1 MVKIIKSNLFVILVF
16 ILAFS
21 LNPCVFAKDNGQTE
35 AENYTGNADVN
46 RVLLIEEN
54 LPWNSNANTTVLNEL
69 GMSVT
74 IIDMLDFA
82 TIDLTSY
89 YVVIVANDQN
99 LSFYTDYNTV
109 KEKLA
114 KYVEKGGILVMGVC
128 DGGWANGKMTAD
140 LPGEVQLAPVSNDN
154 YNIIEDY
161 THPIVTG
168 ELTDRVPLKD
178 EDLYSTYCSHRE
190 FMESTLPQGSK
201 VILRSKNTRR
211 PTMVEYPY
219 GAGRVI
225 ASGLTWEYSYNHN
238 RNFAIKALDDYF
250 AYGISLINST
260 LGYEF
265 RRTIGIEFEQTS
277 QPVPGADAPIIKRVS
292 ADFDEG
298 KNYYILSITDFTADN
313 NASPFFFWKSN
324 DGYFVDASDDYKTV
338 KFIPDP
344 GMKGKIVKINAYIGD
359 NLGYTSQYLI
369 EVEGKTA
376 LSEDGMN
383 VEIISYFNNLK
394 AEETFKIEYYA
405 LNKDGDKII
414 PGTSVDIF
422 YTTDGEN
429 WIQIADGI
437 LDKNS
442 FDWQVPAVKSDY
454 AKIRIVAQN
463 GIKIKSAESK
473 VFRIAPSYYVAG
485 SVLDLKGTGV
495 PGIKVECNGI
505 ETFTNNSGRFII
517 RGLGIGEHVIR
528 VSGENVLFV
537 KSEAFVY
544 LDEDNYYSDK
554 IFRIMN

>member
-1 MVKIIKSNLFVILVF
+1 MVKIRKSNLFVILIL
-16 ILAFS
+16 ILALS
-21 LNPCVFAKDNGQTE
+21 LNPCVFAEANTQTE
-35 AENYTGNADVN
+35 AENYAGNTDVN

-54 LPWNSNANTTVLNEL
+54 LPWNSDANTTVLNKL

-82 TIDLTSY
+82 TIDLTPY
-89 YVVIVANDQN
+89 YVVIVANDQD
-99 LSFYTDYNTV
+99 LSFYTDYKAV
-109 KEKLA
+109 KEKLD

-140 LPGEVQLAPVSNDN
+140 LPGGVQLASIFYDN

-168 ELTDRVPLKD
+168 ELTDNVPLKD
-178 EDLYSTYCSHRE
+178 EDLYSNLCSHRE
-190 FMESTLPQGSK
+190 FMEKTLPQGTK
-201 VILRSKNTRR
+201 VILRAKSTRR
-211 PTMVEYPY
+211 PTLIEYPY

-225 ASGLTWEYSYNHN
+225 ASGLTWEFSYKNKKS
-238 RNFAIKALDDYF
+238 FAVKAMDDYF
-250 AYGISLINST
+250 AYAISLINST
-260 LGYEF
+260 IGYEF

-277 QPVPGADAPIIKRVS
+277 QPDSGADVPIINRVS
-292 ADFDEG
+292 ADFDEEN
-298 KNYYILSITDFTADN
+298 NYYTLSITDFTADN
-313 NASPFFFWKSN
+313 NASPFFFWKTN
-324 DGYFVDASDDYKTV
+324 DGYFIDSSDDYKTV

-344 GMKGKIVKINAYIGD
+344 GMKGSIAKVTAYIGD

-369 EVEGKTA
+369 EVEGKRP

-383 VEIISYFNNLK
+383 VEIISDINNIK
-394 AEETFKIEYYA
+394 AEEVFKIEYNA
-405 LNKDGDKII
+405 VNKDGDKII

-422 YTTDGEN
+422 YTPDGEN

-463 GIKIKSAESK
+463 GIKIKSAESQ
-473 VFRIAPSYYVAG
+473 VFRITPSYYVTG

-495 PGIKVECNGI
+495 PGIKVECSGI
-505 ETFTNNSGRFII
+505 ETFTDNSGRFIL
-517 RGLGIGEHVIR
+517 RGLGSGEHVIR
-528 VSGENVLFV
+528 VSGDNVLFV
-537 KSEAFVY
+537 KSEASVY
-544 LDEDNYYSDK
+544 LDENNYYSEK
-554 IFRIMN
+554 TFRVRN